1 MTELDEFLGLFG
13 EPKNNL
19 SVACRANTH
28 TTAPQAYGEDFNYS
42 ELMEST
48 DL

>member
-1 MTELDEFLGLFG
+1 MTEFNEFCGSFG
-13 EPKNNL
+13 ETRNNL

-28 TTAPQAYGEDFNYS
+28 TTASRAYGDGFDYS